1 MSLSSSRTP
10 CASIRKKTAGDGP
23 LRSGWQMKVS
33 ISPSLVVMSSVFS
46 IIGVPPRSLSLRC
59 IAKSSG
65 AAHVALF
72 LEPSPFSPLLI
83 ALGAMFLQQ
92 TFASVGKVL
101 PAVVA
106 PLVIAEFDADPAWVG
121 VYYGVAAA
129 ASLFAQMGCGS
140 FIVRYGA
147 LRMSQ
152 VALVLL
158 GGGMAVA
165 AEGSLPGFG
174 ASAIIGGGGAAVS
187 TPTSSQLLGRVS
199 PPRLAPLVFSIKQTA
214 VPMGTLICGFLGP
227 AMAGA
232 LGWRGA
238 MLATAAACVAFAAM
252 LQPLRARFDNDRVPS
267 RRFRLSDFRTTVAS
281 VLKARDLRRLSFAC
295 FAFNGV
301 QSVFT
306 AYFVTYLVALDYE
319 LAAAGFLFS
328 LVVAVAV
335 PCRILWG
342 WLGSFHVKPRL
353 VMAGLSLGM
362 AGSIAVTGLFTAA
375 WPMAAMGLVGGVL
388 SATAMSWHG
397 ILLSETARLAPAG
410 RVGAVT
416 GGVLSFG
423 QIGAFLGPS
432 DFSLLLPRTGGYGAG
447 WAVCAIPAL
456 WVGISLLRPRA
467 PAERSEALTAR
478 TV

>member
-1 MSLSSSRTP
+1 LQAPKTP
-10 CASIRKKTAGDGP
+10 EEPT
-23 LRSGWQMKVS
+23 LRR
-33 ISPSLVVMSSVFS
+33 I
-46 IIGVPPRSLSLRC
+46 PRSRGTLSPMLT
-59 IAKSSG
+59 
-65 AAHVALF
+65 AL
-72 LEPSPFSPLLI
+72 
-83 ALGAMFLQQ
+83 AAMFLQQ
-92 TFASVGKVL
+92 TFASIGKVL

-106 PLVIAEFDADPAWVG
+106 PLVIAELHADPAWVG
-121 VYYGVAAA
+121 VYYGISAA

-165 AEGSLPGFG
+165 AEGGLPGFG

-214 VPMGTLICGFLGP
+214 VPAGVLIAGFLGP
-227 AMAGA
+227 AMAGVW
-232 LGWRGA
+232 GWRGA
-238 MLATAAACVAFAAM
+238 VLATATICLAFAAL
-252 LQPLRARFDNDRVPS
+252 LQPLRARFDDDRVPS
-267 RRFRLSDFRTTVAS
+267 RRFRLSDFRTIIAS
-281 VLKARDLRRLSFAC
+281 VLKAPELRRLSFAC

-306 AYFVTYLVALDYE
+306 AYFVTYLVALGHE

-328 LVVAVAV
+328 VVVAVAV
-335 PCRILWG
+335 PCRVLWG
-342 WLGSFHVKPRL
+342 WLGSFHLASRL
-353 VMAGLSLGM
+353 VMAGLALGM
-362 AGSIAVTGLFTAA
+362 AGSVALTGLFTAA
-375 WPMAAMGLVGGVL
+375 WPAAAMGLVGAVL

-410 RVGAVT
+410 SAGAVT

-423 QIGAFLGPS
+423 QIGALLGP
-432 DFSLLLPRTGGYGAG
+432 FAFAFLLRLTGGYGAG
-447 WAVCAIPAL
+447 WAVCAVPAL

-467 PAERSEALTAR
+467 MLKRSEALTAGVD
-478 TV
+478 TPS

>member
-1 MSLSSSRTP
+1 MQAPKTP
-10 CASIRKKTAGDGP
+10 EEPT
-23 LRSGWQMKVS
+23 LRR
-33 ISPSLVVMSSVFS
+33 I
-46 IIGVPPRSLSLRC
+46 PRSRGTLSPMLT
-59 IAKSSG
+59 
-65 AAHVALF
+65 AL
-72 LEPSPFSPLLI
+72 
-83 ALGAMFLQQ
+83 AAMFLQQ
-92 TFASVGKVL
+92 TFASIGKVL

-106 PLVIAEFDADPAWVG
+106 PLVIAELHADPAWVG
-121 VYYGVAAA
+121 VYYGISAA

-165 AEGSLPGFG
+165 AEGGLPGFG

-214 VPMGTLICGFLGP
+214 VPAGVLIAGFLGP
-227 AMAGA
+227 AMAGVW
-232 LGWRGA
+232 GWRGA
-238 MLATAAACVAFAAM
+238 VLATATLCMAFAAM
-252 LQPLRARFDNDRVPS
+252 LQPLRARFDDDRVPS
-267 RRFRLSDFRTTVAS
+267 RRFRLSDFRTTIAL
-281 VLKARDLRRLSFAC
+281 VLKAPELRRLSFAC
-295 FAFNGV
+295 FAFNGA

-306 AYFVTYLVALDYE
+306 AYFVTYLVALGHE

-328 LVVAVAV
+328 VVVAVAV
-335 PCRILWG
+335 PCRVLWG
-342 WLGSFHVKPRL
+342 WLGSFHLAPRL
-353 VMAGLSLGM
+353 VMAGLALGM
-362 AGSIAVTGLFTAA
+362 AGSIALTGLFTAA
-375 WPMAAMGLVGGVL
+375 WPGAAMGLVGAVL

-410 RVGAVT
+410 SAGAVT

-423 QIGAFLGPS
+423 QIGALLGP
-432 DFSLLLPRTGGYGAG
+432 FAFALLLRLTGGYGVV

-467 PAERSEALTAR
+467 MLKRGEALTAGVS
-478 TV
+478 TPS

>member
-1 MSLSSSRTP
+1 MAGSSP
-10 CASIRKKTAGDGP
+10 EGELAWDYQRK
-23 LRSGWQMKVS
+23 RH
-33 ISPSLVVMSSVFS
+33 
-46 IIGVPPRSLSLRC
+46 
-59 IAKSSG
+59 IA
-65 AAHVALF
+65 
-72 LEPSPFSPLLI
+72 PLLT
-83 ALGAMFLQQ
+83 ALAAMFLQQ

-101 PAVVA
+101 PAVIA
-106 PLVIAEFDADPAWVG
+106 PLVIAELHADPAWVG
-121 VYYGVAAA
+121 VYYGVSAA

-158 GGGMAVA
+158 GGGMAAA
-165 AEGSLPGFG
+165 AEGGLPGFG

-214 VPMGTLICGFLGP
+214 VPAGLLICGFLGP
-227 AMAGA
+227 AVAGT

-238 MLATAAACVAFAAM
+238 VLAVAAACVVFAVM
-252 LQPLRARFDNDRVPS
+252 LQPLRARFDDDRVPS
-267 RRFRLSDFRTTVAS
+267 RRFRLSDFRTTIAT
-281 VLKARDLRRLSFAC
+281 VLAARDLRRLSFAC
-295 FAFNGV
+295 LAFNGV

-306 AYFVTYLVALDYE
+306 AYFVTYLVALGYDV
-319 LAAAGFLFS
+319 AAAGFLFS

-335 PCRILWG
+335 PCRVLWG
-342 WLGSFHVKPRL
+342 WLGSFFLAPRI
-353 VMAGLSLGM
+353 VMAGLALGM
-362 AGSIAVTGLFTAA
+362 AGSVATTGGFTAA
-375 WPMAAMGLVGGVL
+375 WSGAEMGLVGAVL

-410 RVGAVT
+410 KVAAVT

-432 DFSLLLPRTGGYGAG
+432 AFSLLLYVTGGYGSG
-447 WAVCAIPAL
+447 WAVCVIPAL
-456 WVGISLLRPRA
+456 WVGVSLLRPGA
-467 PAERSEALTAR
+467 QAERSEVLTATAGR
-478 TV
+478 D